1 MWLPPGL
8 CPQWGRQ
15 TSSQPVAPRDCD
27 AMVGQ
32 HRKVLPELDREAQGD
47 VPESMLFE
55 MRR

>member
-32 HRKVLPELDREAQGD
+32 HRKVLPESDREAQGD